1 MNTALNSTPQLHFE
15 HISNTSNMPR
25 DARSDR
31 AAKLAWENFYFV
43 GFRIDSA
50 YGERYHHALI
60 LADDYDKFLSGI
72 AAEYLELL
80 NYDWITSAQDISV
93 IFIENLMMQNPA
105 LVDEARPVQA
115 KPKGSSTPR
124 RNSNAFSVIGFTDS
138 NQFCRLE
145 VDSDNALKAID
156 EANAQV
162 NYACGAHFKPLL
174 ISQLNAVAIDFF
186 NLLNTVV
193 ESVKELMGG
202 AATNR
207 GYLH

>member
-1 MNTALNSTPQLHFE
+1 MNIALNTSPQLHFE
-15 HISNTSNMPR
+15 HIRNTSNMPR

-31 AAKLAWENFYFV
+31 AAQLAWENFYFV

-60 LADDYDKFLSGI
+60 LADDHDTFLSGI
-72 AAEYLELL
+72 AAEHLELL

-105 LVDEARPVQA
+105 LIGETCQA
-115 KPKGSSTPR
+115 PAKANSSSAPR

-162 NYACGAHFKPLL
+162 NYECGAQFKPLL